1 MGSKLHVSN
10 RMVPDPSMSDA
21 EFLHQQTL
29 ERERADRAGTKPNL
43 NVGKVW
49 ASENAMTR
57 IGALAFIR
65 PPRRQDHHEKAA
77 ERFKTGYE
85 AMFGSGT
92 PALDN
97 SRPVVDTSPIAHD
110 SGMAGKIDRGYDM
123 RRLIYGLNGK
133 PPILSQA
140 ETDILVATLVL
151 CIPAGRGLSSRPRQR
166 SVDSLLAALDSLS
179 NFWGYK
185 SRAA

>member
-1 MGSKLHVSN
+1 MTGRHIQHRLI
-10 RMVPDPSMSDA
+10 PDPSMTDA
-21 EFLHQQTL
+21 EFIHQQSV
-29 ERERADRAGTKPNL
+29 EMERANATRTKPNL
-43 NVGKVW
+43 NLGKVL
-49 ASENAMTR
+49 AKENAMTR
-57 IGALAFIR
+57 MGALCFIR
-65 PPRRQDHHEKAA
+65 QRLDHHERAA

-123 RRLIYGLNGK
+123 RRLIYGLNGQ
-133 PPILSQA
+133 PPVLSQA

-151 CIPAGRGLSSRPRQR
+151 CIPAGQGLSSRPRQR
-166 SVDSLLAALDSLS
+166 SVDNLLAALDSLS
-179 NFWGYK
+179 SFWGYK